1 MKIKVLHV
9 LNTSTYSGAE
19 NVAISIIN
27 QTKNNV
33 NSYYA
38 SLDGSISEVL
48 EENKIK
54 FYSMQKLTVRNLK
67 KIIQLTNPDVI
78 HAHDYTATIISTL
91 CFPQAKI
98 VSHIHNNSPWI
109 KKRGV
114 YSIVFFV
121 SSLFVSKILT
131 VSNSIEEEY
140 VFSKFIRHKIKC
152 ISNPIDVTRI
162 INQANEIKYFNSF
175 DYIYLGRITDQ
186 KNPDLLFDI
195 IEKTVKIKNDV
206 KVAIIGEGD
215 LYQLFKKRI
224 SDSNFVEN
232 VTIFGFQSNPY
243 PILKKSKAL
252 CLPSKWEGFGLVAIE
267 AMALGVPV
275 VCSGVGGLKDIVT
288 NQCGKICNQLNDYV
302 CELYELLSD
311 NDYWEKKHK
320 CALSQAKQLDNS
332 KEYYCQLLEVYKRVL
347 ERKYCLWKIK

>member
-1 MKIKVLHV
+1 MKTRVLHV
-9 LNTSTYSGAE
+9 LNTSSYSGAE

-27 QTKNNV
+27 QTKDNI

-48 EENKIK
+48 KDRKIE
-54 FYSMQKLTVRNLK
+54 FYPMQKLTVRNLK

-98 VSHIHNNSPWI
+98 VSHLHNNSPWI

-114 YSIVFFV
+114 YSIAFFV
-121 SSLFVSKILT
+121 SCLFVSKILT
-131 VSNSIEEEY
+131 VSNSIEKEY
-140 VFSKFIRHKIKC
+140 VYSKFIRHKIKC

-162 INQANEIKYFNSF
+162 IKQANETNYFDSF
-175 DYIYLGRITDQ
+175 DYIYLGRITDP
-186 KNPDLLFDI
+186 KNPDLLFEI
-195 IEKTVKIKNDV
+195 IEKTVQIKKNVKI
-206 KVAIIGEGD
+206 AIIGEGD
-215 LYQLFKKRI
+215 LYNLFKKRVFD
-224 SDSNFVEN
+224 SDFAEN
-232 VTIFGFQSNPY
+232 VTFFGFQSNPY

-275 VCSGVGGLKDIVT
+275 VCSGVGGLKDIVN
-288 NQCGKICNQLNDYV
+288 NQCGKICHQLDEYV
-302 CELYELLSD
+302 NELYKLISD
-311 NDYWEKKHK
+311 NNYWKKKHK
-320 CALSQAKQLDNS
+320 AALHQADQLDNS
-332 KEYYCQLLEVYKRVL
+332 IEYYHQILEVYKEFKKGNTVY
-347 ERKYCLWKIK
+347 EK

>member
-109 KKRGV
+109 KKGGCIQLFFLFQV
-114 YSIVFFV
+114 Y
-121 SSLFVSKILT
+121 L
-131 VSNSIEEEY
+131 Y
-140 VFSKFIRHKIKC
+140 PKF
-152 ISNPIDVTRI
+152 
-162 INQANEIKYFNSF
+162 
-175 DYIYLGRITDQ
+175 
-186 KNPDLLFDI
+186 LLFLI
-195 IEKTVKIKNDV
+195 
-206 KVAIIGEGD
+206 
-215 LYQLFKKRI
+215 Q
-224 SDSNFVEN
+224 
-232 VTIFGFQSNPY
+232 
-243 PILKKSKAL
+243 
-252 CLPSKWEGFGLVAIE
+252 
-267 AMALGVPV
+267 
-275 VCSGVGGLKDIVT
+275 
-288 NQCGKICNQLNDYV
+288 
-302 CELYELLSD
+302 
-311 NDYWEKKHK
+311 
-320 CALSQAKQLDNS
+320 
-332 KEYYCQLLEVYKRVL
+332 
-347 ERKYCLWKIK
+347 